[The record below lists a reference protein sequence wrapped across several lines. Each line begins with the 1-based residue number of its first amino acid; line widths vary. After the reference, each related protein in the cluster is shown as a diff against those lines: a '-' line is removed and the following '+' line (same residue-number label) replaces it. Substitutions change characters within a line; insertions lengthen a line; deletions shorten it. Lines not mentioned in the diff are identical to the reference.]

1 MGKLSRVKKE
11 RKLYKPEIIKA
22 YKVYETE
29 QKVKRPE
36 ILKKGFKAANNRKVY
51 KTFIGQ
57 RNV

>member
-1 MGKLSRVKKE
+1 MGKLSRGKKE

-22 YKVYETE
+22 YKAFEAE
-29 QKVKRPE
+29 QKEKRPE
-36 ILKKGFKAANNRKVY
+36 ILRRDLKAANNRKVY